1 RGDRVIARA
10 RAVLDEAAPLA
21 NGSHA
26 NAVGYAIEDGALA
39 VTTTSGRT
47 GLRDAAQCVG
57 YRGDAANPSAILLK
71 HNGLH
76 LEIVI
81 DRSNPIGK
89 DDSAGVAD
97 VVMEAAIT
105 TIQDCEDSIA
115 AVDAED
121 KVLAYRNWL
130 GLMKGTLQDTFE
142 KGGQM
147 MTRRLHTDRQ
157 YDKPDGGKL
166 WLSGRS

>member
-1 RGDRVIARA
+1 M
-10 RAVLDEAAPLA
+10 
-21 NGSHA
+21 
-26 NAVGYAIEDGALA
+26 
-39 VTTTSGRT
+39 
-47 GLRDAAQCVG
+47 
-57 YRGDAANPSAILLK
+57 LLK

-89 DDSAGVAD
+89 DDPAGVAD
-97 VVMEAAIT
+97 VVMEAALT

-130 GLMKGTLQDTFE
+130 GLMNGTLQDTFE
-142 KGGQM
+142 KGGQHDDPQAESGPALHQ
-147 MTRRLHTDRQ
+147 TGGRQSVAVGPQPDADPQCRPSHVHRCRAGCGRRGNPGGLPGRGRHLADRACTT
-157 YDKPDGGKL
+157 
-166 WLSGRS
+166 